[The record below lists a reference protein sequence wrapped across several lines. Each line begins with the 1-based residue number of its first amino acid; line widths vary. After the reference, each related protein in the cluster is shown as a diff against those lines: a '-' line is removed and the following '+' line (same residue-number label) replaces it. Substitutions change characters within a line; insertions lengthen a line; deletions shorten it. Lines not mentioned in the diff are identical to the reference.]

1 MVSKVIYHSGAFDY
15 IQKDFSM
22 LNHRKRRSNSVTDCS
37 DGNQKLHERL
47 KVRISNMILLVHNFQ
62 LIYILREY
70 RNLDQ

>member
-37 DGNQKLHERL
+37 DRNRKLHERL
-47 KVRISNMILLVHNFQ
+47 KVRISNVIFQ